1 MYFIFYIFY
10 FSTSVGKLIFFVHFF
25 NSKILKST
33 LIALL
38 MLVGLSQIN
47 ATIFVKAGANGNGT
61 SWDNAFG
68 TLTEAL
74 AHAKNGD
81 QVWVAA
87 GTYTPSV
94 NADRHASFQ
103 IKDGIKV
110 YGGFAG
116 TETSLVQRATDLHK
130 TILSGEIG
138 QPGLADNSYNV
149 VYFEKVSKNT
159 VLDGFI
165 ITGGNANGEGEAA
178 ARNRCGGGIYNN
190 GSNGASKPT
199 IANCTLQK
207 NAGRDGAAI
216 YNNGRKGEASPT
228 FTNCNFNF
236 NEAGLDG
243 GAMYNDGRE
252 KGISNPVL
260 KNCTF
265 ASNMGTYGGAIF
277 NATETGVCNL
287 YLENCAFNDNSAYLR
302 GGAVFNMNGVDKC
315 VMELLD
321 CSFTGN
327 YPDDQSKVYTN
338 NTARTK
344 AYTIKQ
350 P

>member
-1 MYFIFYIFY
+1 MF
-10 FSTSVGKLIFFVHFF
+10 TQF

-33 LIALL
+33 LNTFLL
-38 MLVGLSQIN
+38 LVLVCQLN
-47 ATIFVKAGANGNGT
+47 ATTFVKNGATGNGT
-61 SWDNAFG
+61 SWNNAFG

-74 AHAKNGD
+74 AHAQAGD
-81 QVWVAA
+81 EIWVAA
-87 GTYTPSV
+87 GTYTPTK
-94 NADRHASFQ
+94 NNDRTAYFG
-103 IKDGIKV
+103 IKSGVKV
-110 YGGFAG
+110 YGGFVG
-116 TETSLVQRATDLHK
+116 TETALNQRSSKLNK

-138 QPGLADNSYNV
+138 KPGIADNSYNV
-149 VYFEKVSKNT
+149 LYIENANQNT
-159 VLDGFI
+159 LIDGFI

-178 ARNRCGGGIYNN
+178 TRTRCGGALYNSGVN
-190 GSNGASKPT
+190 GVSKPT
-199 IANCTLQK
+199 LANCIFEQNK
-207 NAGRDGAAI
+207 GRDGAAV
-216 YNNGRKGEASPT
+216 YNNGRSGEASPT
-228 FTNCNFNF
+228 FTNCIFKN

-243 GAMYNDGRE
+243 GAMYNDGRQ

-287 YLENCAFNDNSAYLR
+287 YLENCSFNQNSAYLR
-302 GGAVFNMNGVDKC
+302 GGAVFNMNGTDKC

-321 CSFTGN
+321 CTFAGN
-327 YPDDQSKVYTN
+327 YPDDQSKVFTN

-344 AYTIKQ
+344 AYTINQ